1 MESPSVEPVSK
12 ELMPAF
18 EEQMQLYRYRM
29 DSLSVAGYV
38 QDYLKILQ

>member
-1 MESPSVEPVSK
+1 
-12 ELMPAF
+12 MPAF
-18 EEQMQLYRYRM
+18 EEQMQLYRYRV

>member
-1 MESPSVEPVSK
+1 
-12 ELMPAF
+12 
-18 EEQMQLYRYRM
+18 MQLYRYRM